1 MSMKIYLPFRTRFTV
16 LTPSFERVNG
26 VQKRTLTETGRVYC
40 SARSFGGTE
49 KVVDGVYTIYKT
61 MVLQTYYR
69 PDIVSGTVLKDTN
82 GDLWEIL
89 GDPENIDMANRYLQ
103 IKVKRWEGD
112 K

>member
-1 MSMKIYLPFRTRFTV
+1 MKIHLPFRVCFTV

-49 KVVDGVYTIYKT
+49 KVIDGVYTIIKT

-69 PDIVSGTVLKDTN
+69 PDIVSGTVLRDQQ
-82 GDLWEIL
+82 GALWDIL

-103 IKVKRWEGD
+103 IKVKRYEGD
-112 K
+112 R